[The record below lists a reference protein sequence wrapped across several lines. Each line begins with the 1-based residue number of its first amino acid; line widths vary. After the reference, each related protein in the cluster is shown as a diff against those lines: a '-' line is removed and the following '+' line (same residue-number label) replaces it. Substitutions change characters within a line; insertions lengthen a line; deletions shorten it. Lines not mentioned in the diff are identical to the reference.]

1 MTTLKQFHWF
11 WAWDDEKEEGWLR
24 DMARKGWH
32 FTSVTFPGYYHF
44 EQGEPKDYVF
54 RLDFLPQ
61 RKDISSYLQLF
72 EDTGWDYMGEMNSW
86 QYFRKEAV
94 NGEAPEIF
102 TDGESKSKKYQ
113 RILLIL
119 VVFMPI
125 FVINLKTLNT
135 VSGRFFEVVTFI
147 TFLIYLL
154 CIYSIIRLGA
164 RIIKLK
170 KKL

>member
-11 WAWDDEKEEGWLR
+11 WAWDDEKEEVWLR
-24 DMARKGWH
+24 DMAKKGWH
-32 FTSVTFPGYYHF
+32 FTSVAFPGYYYF
-44 EQGEPKDYVF
+44 EQGEPKDFVF
-54 RLDFLPQ
+54 RLDYLTQ
-61 RKDISSYLQLF
+61 RKDIHTYLQIF
-72 EDTGWDYMGEMNSW
+72 QDAGWDYMGEMNSW

-102 TDGESKSKKYQ
+102 TDNESKSKKYQ

-135 VSGRFFEVVTFI
+135 VSGTFFEAVTFI
-147 TFLIYLL
+147 AFCIYLL
-154 CIYSIIRLGA
+154 FTYAIIRLGA
-164 RIIKLK
+164 RIIKLN